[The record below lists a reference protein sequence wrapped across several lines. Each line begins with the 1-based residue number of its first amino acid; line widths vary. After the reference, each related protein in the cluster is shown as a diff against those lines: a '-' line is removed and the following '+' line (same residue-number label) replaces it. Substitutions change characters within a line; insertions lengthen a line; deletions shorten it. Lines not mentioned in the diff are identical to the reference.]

1 MKNILTTVKYWLSGV
16 RLYIALIT
24 LLITLEVW
32 WWAATLFGGTQLEII
47 RTQEVYAWLSVLFLT
62 LTLLIGP
69 VTKLFPKISGLAAI
83 RDSRRA
89 LGISAAWF
97 AALHTLITYF
107 KQFQGINPL
116 QLPATY
122 QRSMLL
128 GVIALAILITMA
140 ATSVNAIMKK
150 WGVWW
155 FRLHRLVYVAMILV
169 LLHAFM
175 IGAHATT
182 TAALIV
188 LNALAFIW
196 VTINVAV
203 LIRSQ
208 EIRASRAVSISLCI
222 IVLAGTLTY
231 GLNQHFEL
239 AQSAA
244 QAQAL
249 EHHH

>member
-1 MKNILTTVKYWLSGV
+1 MKNIPTTVKFWLGGV
-16 RLYIALIT
+16 RIYIALMT
-24 LLITLEVW
+24 PLITLEVW

-47 RTQEVYAWLSVLFLT
+47 RTQEVYAWLSLLFLT

-69 VTKLFPKISGLAAI
+69 VTKLFPRMPGLPVI

-97 AALHTLITYF
+97 AALHMLITYF
-107 KQFQGINPL
+107 KQFGGINPL

-128 GVIALAILITMA
+128 GVIALAILIAMA

-155 FRLHRLVYVAMILV
+155 FRLHRLVYAAVILV
-169 LLHAFM
+169 LVHAFM

-182 TAALIV
+182 TVVLVILSALALIWIAANIAI
-188 LNALAFIW
+188 LIKSNE
-196 VTINVAV
+196 VTISRV
-203 LIRSQ
+203 L
-208 EIRASRAVSISLCI
+208 SISLCI

-231 GLNQHFEL
+231 GLDQHFQQE
-239 AQSAA
+239 QSAA
-244 QAQAL
+244 EAKG
-249 EHHH
+249 HNH